1 MATRSKRVARGIK
14 EETRR
19 PICGLEEETDN
30 DIEFFSAKL
39 KVVEAEIQQEPCCA
53 GHLNSTTSHLYCES
67 CESLYDL
74 WSEYHLRLFCLLM
87 EEEEALAPNYRAEVK
102 PKGAKRDSTSWN
114 HAPTRRRDRV
124 QSKRLRASAR
134 DSKSIE

>member
-1 MATRSKRVARGIK
+1 MATQFKRVARGIK
-14 EETRR
+14 EETRI
-19 PICGLEEETDN
+19 PICALEEETDN

-39 KVVEAEIQQEPCCA
+39 RKVEAQIQQEPCFK
-53 GHLNSTTSHLYCES
+53 GHVNSTTSHLYCES

-74 WSEYHLRLFCLLM
+74 YSEYHLRSFDLLM
-87 EEEEALAPNYRAEVK
+87 EEEEASAPNYRAEVK
-102 PKGAKRDSTSWN
+102 PKGAKRDSTCWN

-124 QSKRLRASAR
+124 QSKRFRASAR

>member
-1 MATRSKRVARGIK
+1 MATQSKLVARGMK
-14 EETRR
+14 EESRR
-19 PICGLEEETDN
+19 PICPLLRETDN

-39 KVVEAEIQQEPCCA
+39 KVVEAQILQEPCLN
-53 GHLNSTTSHLYCES
+53 GHVNSTTSHLYCES

-74 WSEYHLRLFCLLM
+74 YSEYHLRSFDLLM

-102 PKGAKRDSTSWN
+102 PKGAKRDSTCWN